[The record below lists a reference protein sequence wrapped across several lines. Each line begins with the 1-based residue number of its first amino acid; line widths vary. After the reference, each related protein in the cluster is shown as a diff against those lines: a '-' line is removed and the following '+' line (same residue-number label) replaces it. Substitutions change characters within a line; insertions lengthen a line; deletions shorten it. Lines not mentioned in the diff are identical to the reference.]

1 MTPSPSSSSSSIA
14 PTAINEWADFW
25 RFNIGVNVIPA
36 DTKNKRTNIRWA
48 EWQDTPIP
56 EELYNQWK
64 EQGAFSYGIAIIPGK
79 VWHRED
85 KKDQYFT
92 FLDADKQKAI
102 DELCLRNGK
111 TTTLQEMAQK
121 FIVEQHRDNL
131 QKAHIY
137 FYSPIPFPKKSS
149 DSVLG
154 LESKGLGEHG
164 IAYCANSIHKDGQ
177 PYEIIGTTN
186 PITLTADQAK
196 ELIGYIDQV
205 CKKYNLEYLEKHYRN
220 LLESDVKIYQG
231 ERNTSLIS
239 IANSLLFRYG
249 GNGNGNSNGSD
260 NLDPQLELE
269 LKNKF
274 LDINNNRCEV
284 PLPTGEI
291 NQIWKDA
298 VSYYTKKKIE
308 NKRQQQ
314 QKKKTAA
321 INAAGEAALAQDD
334 DSKEVKAKEYTVFK
348 YSQDNIPLAEEITIA
363 GVNKFLQIVEGDDGS
378 DKKKSVISDKIDLSE
393 EKHIILKPHEQG
405 TGSPIF
411 PYTFAN
417 MDEINYF
424 IKQAQ
429 AETIDSVSKA

>member
-1 MTPSPSSSSSSIA
+1 MTPSPSSSSSIA

-220 LLESDVKIYQG
+220 LLDSDTKIYQG
-231 ERNTSLIS
+231 ERHGSLIS
-239 IANSLLFRYG
+239 IANSILFR
-249 GNGNGNSNGSD
+249 NDASGSSSSSKEYTEW
-260 NLDPQLELE
+260 QL
-269 LKNKF
+269 KDRF
-274 LDINNNRCEV
+274 VTINHKRCV
-284 PLPTGEI
+284 PPLPADEI
-291 NQIWKDA
+291 DQIWKDA
-298 VSYYTKKKIE
+298 LAYHAREKSK
-308 NKRQQQ
+308 QQQ
-314 QKKKTAA
+314 Q
-321 INAAGEAALAQDD
+321 QRQ
-334 DSKEVKAKEYTVFK
+334 S
-348 YSQDNIPLAEEITIA
+348 
-363 GVNKFLQIVEGDDGS
+363 
-378 DKKKSVISDKIDLSE
+378 
-393 EKHIILKPHEQG
+393 
-405 TGSPIF
+405 
-411 PYTFAN
+411 
-417 MDEINYF
+417 
-424 IKQAQ
+424 
-429 AETIDSVSKA
+429 SVSDVINNGGDNNEEYLLATQNTLTAKDINFVIDTIKKEAQYDELSIRQLFVGMSSAFTKRPIHHALTQKTLVLENLTCWNLSLAIFQIDM